1 MRYVVTG
8 AAGFIGSHLCER
20 LLATG
25 DEVVGIDSFD
35 DFYDPRRKKRN
46 LAGPLANERF
56 RLVAAEVGDATA
68 TRSALKGA
76 DAVVH
81 LAARAGV
88 RPSFENPV
96 TYLRSNVV
104 GMATLMESIVAL
116 KVPRLVFISSSSV
129 YGDGAETPFRESGST
144 GVPRSPYAATK
155 VAGEALCRV
164 FSHEIPRIAVL
175 RLFSVYGPR
184 QRPDLALQT
193 FARCILADQPI
204 PILGPTDS
212 FRDYTYVDDIV
223 SGIVAAL
230 EVDAPW
236 TLVNLGSGKPITLE
250 KMIVQLEAALG
261 KPAKRDL
268 LPAHPGD
275 LFGTWAVVS
284 AAERE
289 LGFRADW
296 TFERGVQRFAEWFTG
311 EAERFADAPPS
322 G

>member
-1 MRYVVTG
+1 VTG
-8 AAGFIGSHLCER
+8 AAGFVGSHLCER
-20 LLATG
+20 LLASG
-25 DEVVGIDSFD
+25 HEVVGIDSFD
-35 DFYDPRRKKRN
+35 DFYDSERKERN
-46 LAGPLANERF
+46 LVDCLADDRF
-56 RLVAAEVGDATA
+56 RLVRGEIGDMAA
-68 TRSALKGA
+68 TRSALEGA

-88 RPSFENPV
+88 RPSFDDPI

-104 GMATLMESIVAL
+104 GMATLIEAIVAAG
-116 KVPRLVFISSSSV
+116 VPRLVFISSSSV
-129 YGDGAETPFRESGST
+129 YGDGAETPFSESGST

-155 VAGEALCRV
+155 VAGEALCRA
-164 FSHEIPRIAVL
+164 FASEIPQIAVL

-193 FARCILADQPI
+193 FARCILSGEPI
-204 PILGPTDS
+204 PILGSTDS

-230 EVDAPW
+230 QVDAPW
-236 TLVNLGSGKPITLE
+236 TLVNLGSGNPVTLE
-250 KMIVQLEAALG
+250 EMIVQLEAALG
-261 KPAKRDL
+261 REAKREM

-275 LFGTWAVVS
+275 LFGTWADVS

-289 LGFRADW
+289 LGFRAEW
-296 TFERGVQRFAEWFTG
+296 SFEQGVRRFAEWFTQ
-311 EAERFADAPPS
+311 EAELAGDARPS